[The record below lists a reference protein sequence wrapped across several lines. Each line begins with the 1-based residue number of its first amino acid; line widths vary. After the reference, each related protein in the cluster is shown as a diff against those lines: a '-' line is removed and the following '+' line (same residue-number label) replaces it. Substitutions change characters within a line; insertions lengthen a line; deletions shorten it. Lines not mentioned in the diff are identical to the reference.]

1 MTASELMGIIH
12 ELDERNGYVNVEVEV
27 TVVTTPDRAMVS
39 LKVGDYG
46 VALSEG
52 SDQIIALDAKTA
64 ETRVVTFT
72 QTVEADRCQIV
83 HVEDE

>member
-1 MTASELMGIIH
+1 MNASELLGIVH
-12 ELDERNGYVNVEVEV
+12 ELDDRNGYADVEVEV
-27 TVVTTPDRAMVS
+27 TVVTTPDRVMVS

-52 SDQIIALDAKTA
+52 SDQIIILDNTEEKTK
-64 ETRVVTFT
+64 VVTFT